1 MISAI
6 VLAGGRGKRM
16 NYHKSK
22 QFIEIK
28 GKPVLV
34 YTLEKFIYNKSIDE
48 VILVLPEDEVD
59 YCKKEVLQK
68 YSLKVDRIV
77 IGGKERQDS
86 VFNALE
92 AMEKA
97 NIVLIHDGA
106 RPFISEKIIEE
117 GIKYANIYGA
127 AAPGVTPKDTIKI
140 KNEDNISVDTPDRNT
155 LVAVQTPQCFKYD
168 EIYQCHRKIKE
179 ENAIVTDDT
188 SVVEKYGH
196 KVYLYEGD
204 YTNIKITTPEDLI
217 LAERL
222 IQVIDRLFAKLYNK

>member
-77 IGGKERQDS
+77 IGGKEMQDS

-188 SVVEKYGH
+188 SVVERYGH

-222 IQVIDRLFAKLYNK
+222 I

>member
-59 YCKKEVLQK
+59 YCKKEVLQR

-140 KNEDNISVDTPDRNT
+140 KNEDNISVDTPDRNM

-188 SVVEKYGH
+188 SVVERYGH

-222 IQVIDRLFAKLYNK
+222 I

>member
-222 IQVIDRLFAKLYNK
+222 I